1 LIYDAIVVGAGPAG
15 AVLAYELAQRG
26 LEVLIMEKANLPRYK
41 PCGGGLTRKAV
52 QSLPFDVRPVI
63 DREAAGGIVSYGGRW
78 LLRIDVC
85 PSIASLVM
93 RDRFDCFLVQ
103 RAVEAGA
110 RLAEGVAVAGVEEL
124 SDRVVARTGKDVFAA
139 RLLAGADGVESV
151 VARSVGLLAR
161 REAGVAVEAELAVPS
176 SALEA
181 QGSYATFDFG
191 ALPRGYGWVFPK
203 NEHLSVGLFQAT
215 PGKTSGLKR
224 RLETFIASQE
234 VLREH
239 ARLSLRGHRIPL
251 GGREESL
258 HEGRV
263 LLVGDAANLA
273 DPWLAEGLYY
283 AIVSARMA
291 AAVMAEALE
300 RGVAHLK
307 EYTARVN
314 AEIVRQFRYARRF
327 AAVVYR
333 LPRQCSL
340 VLGRSP
346 LMQDAVF
353 GVMRGDLTF
362 QQLSRTLVWRLPRI
376 VAQSLGR
383 RSS

>member
-1 LIYDAIVVGAGPAG
+1 MIYDAIVVGAGPAG
-15 AVLAYELAQRG
+15 AILAYELAQRG
-26 LEVLIMEKANLPRYK
+26 LDVLILEKANLPRYK
-41 PCGGGLTRKAV
+41 PCGGGLTRKAI
-52 QSLPFDVRPVI
+52 QSLPFDVSPVI
-63 DREAAGGIVSYGGRW
+63 EREAAGGIVSYGGRR
-78 LLRIDVC
+78 LLRIDVR

-93 RDRFDCFLVQ
+93 RDRFDRFLAQ
-103 RAVEAGA
+103 QAVEAGA
-110 RLAEGVAVAGVEEL
+110 CLAEGVAVTGVEEL
-124 SDRVVARTGKDVFAA
+124 PDRVVARTGKDAFAA

-161 REAGVAVEAELAVPS
+161 REAGVAVEAELAVPHA
-176 SALEA
+176 ALEM
-181 QGSYATFDFG
+181 QGPYATFDFG
-191 ALPRGYGWVFPK
+191 ALPHGYGWVFPK
-203 NEHLSVGLFQAT
+203 NEHLSVGLFRAT
-215 PGKTSGLKR
+215 PGKAIGIKQ
-224 RLETFIASQE
+224 RLEAFIESQE

-251 GGREESL
+251 GGREEPL
-258 HEGRV
+258 HAGRV

-283 AIVSARMA
+283 AVVSARLA
-291 AAVMAEALE
+291 AAAMAEALE

-340 VLGRSP
+340 ALAKSP
-346 LMQDAVF
+346 LMQEAVF

-362 QQLSRTLVWRLPRI
+362 QQLTRTLGRGLPRI
-376 VAQSLGR
+376 LQEAL
-383 RSS
+383 